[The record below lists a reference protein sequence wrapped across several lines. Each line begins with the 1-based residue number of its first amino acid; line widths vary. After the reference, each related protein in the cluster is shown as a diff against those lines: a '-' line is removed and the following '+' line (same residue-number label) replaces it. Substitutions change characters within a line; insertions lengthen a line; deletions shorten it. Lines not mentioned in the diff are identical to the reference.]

1 MPGANGF
8 IDPCL
13 PTRADKPPIAD
24 GGVHEIKHDG
34 FRLQIQTRKGRVDR
48 YIAFET
54 PDAIKR
60 LTRAWYC
67 SKPAAPAVLSAA
79 PAAQA
84 LLAAPQPQPPT
95 AQAQAP
101 VRQTSERPRLTCMS
115 PDDRDSAGRRCG
127 GRAASVRPG
136 GR

>member
-13 PTRADKPPIAD
+13 PTRADKLPIA
-24 GGVHEIKHDG
+24 DG
-34 FRLQIQTRKGRVDR
+34 FRLQNPDPQGPGGPLHRL
-48 YIAFET
+48 ET

-95 AQAQAP
+95 HN
-101 VRQTSERPRLTCMS
+101 RQ
-115 PDDRDSAGRRCG
+115 RRKRKHQCDKL
-127 GRAASVRPG
+127 ASG
-136 GR
+136 HA